1 MCSVSE
7 VNVSSKTP
15 TVFQLFHCYSS
26 WLTLQLCVQA
36 CTCYN
41 MYVFAGVILCK
52 FCALPCNNL
61 TENLGT
67 VTFLKYVVLLVQIGT
82 LRSEDGDSIKNVILK
97 VKLHFFN
104 MHLNKLFQLT
114 LSNVGELPE
123 MNP

>member
-1 MCSVSE
+1 
-7 VNVSSKTP
+7 
-15 TVFQLFHCYSS
+15 
-26 WLTLQLCVQA
+26 
-36 CTCYN
+36 